1 MWALGFEF
9 SGFLLPTVLWH
20 WVIKKESTVAWHWRV
35 LFTYLTAKLVKIVY
49 KKFFNLWKWSRE
61 GYAATEKTFIQ
72 ENLLKLNKKSE
83 LVVFEPRLVLPT
95 LTPHHL
101 HLIEQEGNW
110 LPDAAGN
117 TGLPLPSAPS
127 WRVIFLGG
135 TGHLS
140 SCSGHLL
147 LRLSSPQIQQRW
159 GLLSLAQPPLVGW
172 GLCLGHSATE
182 NTEDPTA
189 PGETSQETQ
198 ACCPSLPSAQLLK
211 WKCHTENAIV
221 LAPRTGT
228 QRMKLGPTLHHIQKL
243 TQNGPKI

>member
-1 MWALGFEF
+1 MQPL
-9 SGFLLPTVLWH
+9 
-20 WVIKKESTVAWHWRV
+20 K
-35 LFTYLTAKLVKIVY
+35 
-49 KKFFNLWKWSRE
+49 
-61 GYAATEKTFIQ
+61 KTFIQ

-95 LTPHHL
+95 LTTPTFIWFSKRETL
-101 HLIEQEGNW
+101 ATWCSWEYR
-110 LPDAAGN
+110 A
-117 TGLPLPSAPS
+117 PSPFSSS

-140 SCSGHLL
+140 SCSSHLL
-147 LRLSSPQIQQRW
+147 LRLSSPN
-159 GLLSLAQPPLVGW
+159 AAEVGAPFFSPAPTCGM

-182 NTEDPTA
+182 NTEAPTA
-189 PGETSQETQ
+189 PRETSQETQ